1 MRHEIPFKT
10 LRLLIIVKSID
21 GGTGTFIEN
30 FLKLEKRDKEFQPII
45 KTLVLEKPAFRA
57 IKKFNAGFF
66 LGKNAYPE
74 RYEAVP
80 QNFINICKEFVWV
93 KKNIDKFKPQIV
105 LSIDVH
111 SNLLALFYKTLSFG
125 QIKVIAATHID
136 LLETLSGKSTPFIKF
151 LLKAVVNIF
160 YNRADVL
167 VGVSKG
173 VSHNLKHDFN
183 LSKNVITIYNGIATP
198 NETET
203 RERIVGIKPRNNKKI
218 IITITRLVE
227 QKDNEN
233 LIEAFNLLQ
242 NKLVGSKLWILGD
255 GSKKSDLE
263 SLVRKYRLQKKVTFF
278 GWIKNTKGHLLKSSI
293 FVLSSKRE
301 GLPYV
306 LLEAMRCGLPVI
318 STDSP
323 WGPKEI
329 LDNGKYGIL
338 VPVGKPNT
346 MSKAIYRLLTD
357 AQKYSYYSKKSV
369 ERSVF
374 FSVDKMLEEYK
385 KILIDIC

>member
-10 LRLLIIVKSID
+10 LRLLIVVKSID

-30 FLKLEKRDKEFQPII
+30 FLKLEKRYKNFQLII
-45 KTLVLEKPAFRA
+45 KTLVLEKPTYRTTL
-57 IKKFNAGFF
+57 KFNASFF
-66 LGKNAYPE
+66 SGKNAYPE
-74 RYEAVP
+74 HYGAVP
-80 QNFINICKEFVWV
+80 QNFIKLYKEFVWT
-93 KKNIDKFKPQIV
+93 KKNINKFKPQVV

-111 SNLLALFYKTLSFG
+111 SNLLALFYKIMSFG

-136 LLETLSGKSTPFIKF
+136 LLETLSGKSTPFAKF
-151 LLKAVVNIF
+151 LLKAAVNIF

-167 VGVSKG
+167 IGVSKG

-183 LSKNVITIYNGIATP
+183 LSKDVVTIYNGIATP
-198 NETET
+198 NETKIT
-203 RERIVGIKPRNNKKI
+203 ERITGIKPRNNKKI

-242 NKLVGSKLWILGD
+242 NKLSGSKLWILGD

-263 SLVRKYRLQKKVTFF
+263 SLVKKYRLQKKVTFF
-278 GWIKNTKGHLLKSSI
+278 GWVRNPKEYLLKSSL

-306 LLEAMRCGLPVI
+306 LLEAMKYGLPVI

-323 WGPKEI
+323 YGPREI
-329 LDNGKYGIL
+329 LDNGKYGTL
-338 VPVGKPNT
+338 VPVGKPDT
-346 MSKAIYRLLTD
+346 MSKAIHRILTD
-357 AQKYSYYSKKSV
+357 AQKYNYYSKKSI
-369 ERSVF
+369 ERSNF
-374 FSVDKMLEEYK
+374 FSVSKMLEEYK
-385 KILIDIC
+385 KIFTAIN